1 VLSKTTMIARHRA
14 FQTSWHVI
22 ESVND
27 LKRLGRSFVG
37 VQASRPRFCHAAI
50 NRQFLEYQD
59 FHRGNGNAFMREH
72 NRRDFSS
79 SSSSKQGFGGDHSAK
94 NNDVDI
100 LPSGKSTSMNAS
112 AEAVASAAASAERNA
127 NQIKHVIQSN
137 NAVSLA
143 RTKRRQKR
151 NFSPLNQITLVHPKN
166 TSIPLPPQNHL
177 GHKLTRKQI
186 LHLTPKQQYQLKKL
200 RKEQYLQNQSFASRK
215 LNEVRSNVRSNI
227 QYIGS
232 TIDTNFKKNVKT
244 IQRIFKGEKVWEEEA
259 EPSQNHRKKG
269 KDPDE
274 LDLSNIDLERI
285 PSELKSNLKS
295 NISSIQNFLHKAT
308 SGMIPSSAYVNDPNN
323 LEMGGSLHTRLQK
336 FHEVKTA
343 ESANLVM
350 DTKWFVYNILLALL
364 PGTLIALVC
373 LSVEDE
379 MKAFFAEME
388 RIEREKVLGI
398 QADFGEEVAG
408 EKHVGDDGKNIV
420 DGSVDGANN
429 NGRMGISS
437 ALIMEGGS
445 VIDKLKMAINDLFLG
460 GRNEQ
465 HPQEDEPIQLHLDPK
480 EVGSPNES
488 PNDDSRGTSKVSSP
502 ETTTK
507 QTGTEQGKITNSN
520 DRDEVNIA
528 MLLERIQSLEKKLGQ
543 APRSNYHN
551 STVANTNIT
560 LTEKEKREEKR
571 RKHEM
576 EYEIQRLK
584 QSPIQNRRDGEL
596 RTRWLNQ
603 MEEERKKKQEESDE
617 SKDSDSVWSLSFEN
631 FAKGIQVLV
640 QSDLKHLRESAKE
653 AINSVSARVWGG
665 RVFDITGDSIGGN
678 EYESNAEEFQ
688 MKMKDSPK
696 PNEKGRTKGTPGFNA
711 VVEHQTSAIDRN
723 SLRKPVKTE
732 PNSEEQVLEA
742 EARDSDSRSIWNPRS
757 WWR

>member
-1 VLSKTTMIARHRA
+1 
-14 FQTSWHVI
+14 
-22 ESVND
+22 
-27 LKRLGRSFVG
+27 
-37 VQASRPRFCHAAI
+37 
-50 NRQFLEYQD
+50 
-59 FHRGNGNAFMREH
+59 
-72 NRRDFSS
+72 
-79 SSSSKQGFGGDHSAK
+79 
-94 NNDVDI
+94 
-100 LPSGKSTSMNAS
+100 
-112 AEAVASAAASAERNA
+112 
-127 NQIKHVIQSN
+127 
-137 NAVSLA
+137 
-143 RTKRRQKR
+143 
-151 NFSPLNQITLVHPKN
+151 
-166 TSIPLPPQNHL
+166 
-177 GHKLTRKQI
+177 
-186 LHLTPKQQYQLKKL
+186 
-200 RKEQYLQNQSFASRK
+200 
-215 LNEVRSNVRSNI
+215 
-227 QYIGS
+227 
-232 TIDTNFKKNVKT
+232 
-244 IQRIFKGEKVWEEEA
+244 
-259 EPSQNHRKKG
+259 
-269 KDPDE
+269 
-274 LDLSNIDLERI
+274 
-285 PSELKSNLKS
+285 
-295 NISSIQNFLHKAT
+295 
-308 SGMIPSSAYVNDPNN
+308 
-323 LEMGGSLHTRLQK
+323 
-336 FHEVKTA
+336 
-343 ESANLVM
+343 
-350 DTKWFVYNILLALL
+350 
-364 PGTLIALVC
+364 
-373 LSVEDE
+373 
-379 MKAFFAEME
+379 
-388 RIEREKVLGI
+388 
-398 QADFGEEVAG
+398 
-408 EKHVGDDGKNIV
+408 
-420 DGSVDGANN
+420 
-429 NGRMGISS
+429 
-437 ALIMEGGS
+437 
-445 VIDKLKMAINDLFLG
+445 
-460 GRNEQ
+460 
-465 HPQEDEPIQLHLDPK
+465 
-480 EVGSPNES
+480 
-488 PNDDSRGTSKVSSP
+488 
-502 ETTTK
+502 
-507 QTGTEQGKITNSN
+507 
-520 DRDEVNIA
+520 